1 MRDEGRGPEGLN
13 FELTVLYSI
22 CSIDFSTSTIS
33 AVSTEFYIQPNPTQ
47 ALIHVSTCRNAI
59 VRCKE
64 TTEAE

>member
-1 MRDEGRGPEGLN
+1 MRDEGWGPEGLN

-22 CSIDFSTSTIS
+22 CCIEFSTVS

-47 ALIHVSTCRNAI
+47 ALVHVSTCRNAI